1 MKLSLGPL
9 LYYWPRRLVLDF
21 YRDMAGSA
29 ADIVY
34 LGESVCS
41 RRHELDMEDWL
52 RIAAELVEAGKEV
65 VLSSLVLLES
75 AADVRRLKQLLAAGV
90 LVEANDMS
98 AVNLITRDGPAPF
111 VAGMTL
117 NVYNREA
124 LGLLRRLGA
133 TRWVP
138 PVELSARQIS
148 LLGASQEGLLETEVF
163 AFGRLP
169 LAYSARCFTARHY
182 DLAKDGC
189 EFRCLEHP
197 EGLEMR
203 TREGEPFL
211 VINGIQTQS
220 SQACDLLG
228 DVPLAVAAGVDVLR
242 VSPQPAHTADILRLF
257 RAVADGAL
265 APAEAFA
272 RAAAFRP
279 APACNGYLHGRPGLD
294 LIPLTEALPC

>member
-9 LYYWPRRLVLDF
+9 LYYWPRRQVLDF

-52 RIAAELVEAGKEV
+52 QIAAELVEAGKEV

-148 LLGASQEGLLETEVF
+148 LLGASQEGALQTEVF

-189 EFRCLEHP
+189 EFRCMEHP

-228 DVPLAVAAGVDVLR
+228 DVPLATAVGVDVLR

-257 RAVADGAL
+257 RAAADGAL

-279 APACNGYLHGRPGLD
+279 APACNGYFHGRPGLD
-294 LIPLTEALPC
+294 LIPMTEARPC

>member
-9 LYYWPRRLVLDF
+9 HYYWPRQAVLDF

-52 RIAAELVEAGKEV
+52 RIAADLVEAGKEV

-133 TRWVP
+133 MRWVP
-138 PVELSARQIS
+138 PVELSARQIG
-148 LLGASQEGLLETEVF
+148 LLGASQEGVLETEVF

-189 EFRCLEHP
+189 EFRCLDHP

-220 SQACDLLG
+220 AQACDLLG
-228 DVPLAVAAGVDVLR
+228 DVPMAVAAGVDVLR

-257 RAVADGAL
+257 RAAADGAL
-265 APAEAFA
+265 APAAA
-272 RAAAFRP
+272 VAQAAALRP
-279 APACNGYLHGRPGLD
+279 APACNGYFHGRPGLD
-294 LIPLTEALPC
+294 LIPMTEALPC

>member
-9 LYYWPRRLVLDF
+9 LYYWPRRQVLDF
-21 YRDMAGSA
+21 YRDMAGSD

-75 AADVRRLKQLLAAGV
+75 NADVRRLRQMLAAGV
-90 LVEANDMS
+90 TVEANDMS
-98 AVNLITRDGPAPF
+98 AVNLLTREGPAPF

-117 NVYNREA
+117 NVYNAEA
-124 LGLLRRLGA
+124 LSLLRELGA
-133 TRWVP
+133 SRWVP
-138 PVELSARQIS
+138 PVELSARQVG
-148 LLGASQEGLLETEVF
+148 LLAASQQGVLETEVF

-189 EFRCLEHP
+189 EFRCLDHP

-220 SQACDLLG
+220 SQVADLLG
-228 DVPLAVAAGVDVLR
+228 DLPLAVAAGIDILR
-242 VSPQPAHTADILRLF
+242 VSPQPTHTPDHLRL
-257 RAVADGAL
+257 
-265 APAEAFA
+265 
-272 RAAAFRP
+272 
-279 APACNGYLHGRPGLD
+279 
-294 LIPLTEALPC
+294 